1 MNVQATISNAKMIT
15 VSPDLGFAMVTM
27 TVEITQMR
35 LIVVQENA
43 MKMNFVVLQVKKILI
58 FCVLLDFKN

>member
-1 MNVQATISNAKMIT
+1 MIT

-43 MKMNFVVLQVKKILI
+43 MKMNFVVLQVKK
-58 FCVLLDFKN
+58 KS

>member
-1 MNVQATISNAKMIT
+1 MNVQAIISNAKMIT

-27 TVEITQMR
+27 TVEITRMR

-43 MKMNFVVLQVKKILI
+43 MKMNFVVLQVN
-58 FCVLLDFKN
+58 LL